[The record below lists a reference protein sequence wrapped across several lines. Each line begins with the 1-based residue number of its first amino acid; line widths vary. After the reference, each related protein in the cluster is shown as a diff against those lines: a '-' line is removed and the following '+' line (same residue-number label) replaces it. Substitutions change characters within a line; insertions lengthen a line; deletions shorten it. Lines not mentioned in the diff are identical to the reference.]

1 MKNQNNKDL
10 ISKSSKWSILLGILQ
25 IFFTILFGLIVL
37 ILIEFFG
44 GEFLIVTEA
53 MWILPTF
60 AVLFIGGAVYSTIMA
75 IISVK
80 TGKLRGFLIEK
91 ISNKTIR
98 FAWLLFWSIW
108 NIIVAILLILI
119 FRLLYAGVGGGGL
132 PDVFIVIFSTPF
144 FGYGGLLIFGS
155 LKFYIEK
162 FRFKKETRLIR
173 GLTAGGIAF
182 LFVFGSFGVIIAFW
196 NPQWTE
202 GVEHQEIF
210 VPGEQEGRG
219 YRIPA
224 MVVLPG
230 DIILAFCESRID
242 AMSDIGDIDIVMKR
256 SVDGGKTWG
265 PIRVMKDSGEFS
277 VWAPCPLYDKDTQMV
292 WLFFSDQTMYIMNS
306 SDFGATWSEPR
317 NLTQEMGLMG
327 KGGGAGPGNGIQM
340 SNSRLVIPAY
350 LGGAC
355 VIYSDDHGITWKK
368 GGNIGEDEEP
378 QVEEPQVFESVNGSL
393 CIICRVG
400 RGGYKLMA
408 WSHDGGET
416 WDPYYYNE
424 DLTEAGTQASIHRFT
439 KNSTHMRNRVLFSN
453 PACFSRGHFTIRM
466 SYDEGK
472 TWNVSKMVY
481 EGPSAYSSIAIL
493 SDYTICVLFETGKYD
508 YRQSITMIKVDLNL
522 LTDGQDQLVP
532 KT

>member
-10 ISKSSKWSILLGILQ
+10 ISKPSKWSILLGILQ
-25 IFFTILFGLIVL
+25 FFLAILLDLVVYV
-37 ILIEFFG
+37 FFMIYG
-44 GEFLIVTEA
+44 GEFLIITEGS
-53 MWILPTF
+53 WILMTF
-60 AVLFIGGAVYSTIMA
+60 AVLLIGGTVYSTIMA

-80 TGKLRGFLIEK
+80 KGRWWGCLLEK
-91 ISNKTIR
+91 IESKTYKS
-98 FAWLLFWSIW
+98 AWLLFWSIW
-108 NIIVAILLILI
+108 NIIPAILLI
-119 FRLLYAGVGGGGL
+119 
-132 PDVFIVIFSTPF
+132 IVIRFLWPIVEFSFPLILLIILSTPF
-144 FGYGGLLIFGS
+144 IVYAILFIIGS
-155 LKFYIEK
+155 IEVFLEKLRFLKEVRIMHSLE
-162 FRFKKETRLIR
+162 
-173 GLTAGGIAF
+173 AAGIAF
-182 LFVFGSFGVIIAFW
+182 LFVFSSFGLFIATW
-196 NPQWTE
+196 NPQWTD
-202 GVEHQEIF
+202 GVQRQEIF
-210 VPGEQEGRG
+210 VPGDQEGRE

-230 DIILAFCESRID
+230 DIILAFCESREC
-242 AMSDIGDIDIVMKR
+242 AMLDWGDIDIVMRR

-265 PIRVMKDSGEFS
+265 PIRVMKDSGELS

-292 WLFFSDQTMYIMNS
+292 WLYFSDQTMYIMNS

-340 SNSRLVIPAY
+340 LNGRLVIPAY

-439 KNSTHMRNRVLFSN
+439 KNTTHMRNRVLFSN

-508 YRQSITMIKVDLNL
+508 YRQSITFIKVDLNL

>member
-1 MKNQNNKDL
+1 
-10 ISKSSKWSILLGILQ
+10 
-25 IFFTILFGLIVL
+25 
-37 ILIEFFG
+37 
-44 GEFLIVTEA
+44 
-53 MWILPTF
+53 
-60 AVLFIGGAVYSTIMA
+60 MA

-80 TGKLRGFLIEK
+80 TGKLREFLIEK

-98 FAWLLFWSIW
+98 FTWLLFWSIW
-108 NIIVAILLILI
+108 NIIIAILLI
-119 FRLLYAGVGGGGL
+119 
-132 PDVFIVIFSTPF
+132 IVIRFLWPIVEFSFPLFLLIILSTPF
-144 FGYGGLLIFGS
+144 IVYAILFIIGS
-155 LKFYIEK
+155 IEVFLER
-162 FRFKKETRLIR
+162 FRFLKEVRIMYSLE
-173 GLTAGGIAF
+173 AAGIAF
-182 LFVFGSFGVIIAFW
+182 LFVFGSFGVILAFW

-210 VPGEQEGRG
+210 VPGEQEGRD

-265 PIRVMKDSGEFS
+265 PIRVMKDSGELS
-277 VWAPCPLYDKDTQMV
+277 VWASCPLYDKDTQMV

-340 SNSRLVIPAY
+340 SNGRLVIPAY

-368 GGNIGEDEEP
+368 GGNIGED
-378 QVEEPQVFESVNGSL
+378 EEPQVFESVNGSL

-439 KNSTHMRNRVLFSN
+439 KNTTHMRNRVLFSN
-453 PACFSRGHFTIRM
+453 PACFSRGYFTIRM
-466 SYDEGK
+466 SYDEG
-472 TWNVSKMVY
+472 
-481 EGPSAYSSIAIL
+481 
-493 SDYTICVLFETGKYD
+493 
-508 YRQSITMIKVDLNL
+508 
-522 LTDGQDQLVP
+522 
-532 KT
+532 